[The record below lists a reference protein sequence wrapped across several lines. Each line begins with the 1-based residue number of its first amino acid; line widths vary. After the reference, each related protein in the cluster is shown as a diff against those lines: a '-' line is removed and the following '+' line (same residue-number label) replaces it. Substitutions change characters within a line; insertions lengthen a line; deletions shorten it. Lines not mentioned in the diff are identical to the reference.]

1 MPRDW
6 DAATYDRIA
15 DPQLRWGTAVLDR
28 LEFDGEGTVMDAG
41 CGSGRVTELVAER
54 FPNATI
60 VALDGSPSMLE
71 QASGRLDRFGDRVTF
86 VLADLMHPLSLDE
99 PVDAVFSTATFHW
112 IPDHDALFAN
122 LAGAMSPGAR
132 LVAQCGGAGN
142 LTSVVRVL
150 DEIGADTFSGK
161 VFATPEETDARLR
174 RAGFA
179 DIECWLHAEPTPFES
194 LDALETFLRTVVLG
208 DHVHGMSDEDAA
220 AFTHQVASR
229 LPGLELDYVRLNIG
243 ATRRIARP

>member
-15 DPQLRWGTAVLDR
+15 DPQLRWGAAVLDR
-28 LEFDGEGTVMDAG
+28 LELDDPRTVMDAG

-71 QASGRLDRFGDRVTF
+71 QARVRLEPFGDRMTF
-86 VLADLMHPLSLDE
+86 VLADLMKPLPVNE

-122 LAGAMSPGAR
+122 LSGAMGQGAR

-150 DEIGADTFSGK
+150 EDLGADTFSGK
-161 VFATPEETDARLR
+161 VFATPGQTEDRLR
-174 RAGFA
+174 RAGFTE
-179 DIECWLHAEPTPFES
+179 IECWLHTEPTPFES
-194 LDALETFLRTVVLG
+194 QAALETFLRTVVLG
-208 DHVHGMSDEDAA
+208 DHVQGMSLDEAA
-220 AFTHQVASR
+220 GFTHEVASR
-229 LPGLELDYVRLNIG
+229 LPGIELDYVRLNIG
-243 ATRRIARP
+243 ATRA